1 MRALGEQL
9 RPAGPPAIDPL
20 ESACGQGVDYTATF
34 DVYPTVTLRPFDQI
48 EIRKPRADVKE
59 SDVERMIDTL
69 RHQRRRWETA
79 DREAETGDR
88 VIVDYQGSVDGE
100 PLEHGRGEAVRLE
113 IGSGNMIPGFEEGLV
128 GIRAGEERSL
138 TLTFP
143 PEYAD
148 RELAGKAAEFKVKAQ
163 QVEEAVL
170 PDLDDA
176 FATGFGVREG
186 GMEAFR
192 DEVRGN
198 MQRELDDGLRIL
210 TKQRVLEA
218 LLGGEDIELPAGL
231 VDEEVRRAME
241 RRHVELEHS
250 GVAAEQA
257 PPDPSLFAEAAKRRV
272 TLGLLMAEIA
282 EVHHVQLDSE
292 RVRERIEAI
301 SSTYEEEDADKVTA
315 WYYSNPERLS
325 QLESMVLE
333 DQIVER
339 ILGEANVS
347 EEVLSFDQ
355 VLNPG
360 HTATTLRP

>member
-1 MRALGEQL
+1 M
-9 RPAGPPAIDPL
+9 
-20 ESACGQGVDYTATF
+20 
-34 DVYPTVTLRPFDQI
+34 
-48 EIRKPRADVKE
+48 
-59 SDVERMIDTL
+59 
-69 RHQRRRWETA
+69 
-79 DREAETGDR
+79 
-88 VIVDYQGSVDGE
+88 
-100 PLEHGRGEAVRLE
+100 EHGRGEAVPIE
-113 IGSGNMIPGFEEGLV
+113 IGGGDMIPGFEEGLV

-143 PEYAD
+143 PEYAK
-148 RELAGKAAEFKVKAQ
+148 RELAGKAAEFKVKAH

-192 DEVRGN
+192 GEVRGN

-210 TKQRVLEA
+210 TRQRVLEA

-241 RRHVELEHS
+241 RRQVDLEHS
-250 GVAAEQA
+250 GVAPE
-257 PPDPSLFAEAAKRRV
+257 PSPDPSRFVETARRKI

-282 EVHHVQLDSE
+282 KVHDIQLDSE

-301 SSTYEEEDADKVTA
+301 ASTYEDADVDKVTT

-325 QLESMVLE
+325 HVESMVLE
-333 DQIVER
+333 DQIVEW

-360 HTATTLRP
+360 HTATMPQP